1 MKTIR
6 EISENTGISKVSL
19 YKLIRKPELEAHIKK
34 EGNSTLVDDIGEQ
47 IIIEYYSRQRLATL
61 NDILDESTLESD
73 KLKENECLNHVNKP
87 DLQEVNEVKNVDFIK
102 ILENQLN
109 TKDEQMKE
117 KDNQI
122 QTKDE
127 QIRQKDNQLNALL
140 ILLNK
145 EKDIKLISDSTYRP
159 DIPPAEPPPKEGF
172 FKRIFKKNSQAQK

>member
-1 MKTIR
+1 MKSIK

-19 YKLIRKPELEAHIKK
+19 YKLIKKPELQDHIKK
-34 EGNSTLVDDIGEQ
+34 DGNTTLIDDIGEQ

-61 NDILDESTLESD
+61 NDILDESTE
-73 KLKENECLNHVNKP
+73 KAEELKENEELNHVNKDSLP
-87 DLQEVNEVKNVDFIK
+87 EINEVKSLDIMR

-109 TKDEQMKE
+109 AKDEQMKE

-145 EKDIKLISDSTYRP
+145 EKDIKLISDSHTAPIQP
-159 DIPPAEPPPKEGF
+159 DAYSEPKEPNKPRGF
-172 FKRIFKKNSQAQK
+172 FSKIFKRK